1 MGFLAPL
8 FLIGLA
14 AIAVPVLIHLTHRQR
29 REPIAFPSLMF
40 LRRIEFRTTKRQ
52 RIRNWLLFLLRA
64 LGVILLALAF
74 SRPFL
79 ADASASAATDAGGR
93 DVVVLL
99 DGSLSMGLGGRWE
112 RARREANA
120 VIDGLGPNDRATVV
134 RFASR
139 AEALSEPTAD
149 KGALKAAVA
158 AARPGHDAGRYA
170 PGIALARGIL
180 ARGERPRK
188 EVVLVGDLQRTGWA
202 PDADVALP
210 AGTVFRVADVG
221 AGDSTNVA
229 VTGLDLQ
236 RGAGAGERVELTAV
250 ARLANLGGEAR
261 TVPVALSLDGREL
274 VRRDAAL
281 PANGVAAVSLGP
293 VALPAGVVRGT
304 VSIGSGAAG
313 DDVRHF
319 TVDRGRTLRVLL
331 VQDATANPARALYL
345 QRALALRGEPPF
357 ELELRRGADLSAAD
371 LAGRAVVIWDDAPAP
386 RGGALRL
393 LGEWV
398 SGGGGLLVTFGDRT
412 RPADWRAD
420 AAALLAAL
428 PGETLD
434 RIADRGG
441 RLGALDRT
449 HTMLEPFAEAGSGNF
464 SAPRFFRYR
473 SLEPAQGAAIVARF
487 DDGRVALAE
496 RRVGRGRTLAWAST
510 FDNVWNDLPLHAVW
524 VPLVRQMVQHA
535 AAWRDEPGWRTV
547 GEAIDASGY
556 AQGARADATAE
567 YVAVAPSGAQSRL
580 TGAAPTLELSEPGI
594 WEIRRFGEG
603 SAPARLVAVNV
614 DPRESDLARIPE
626 AELVAAVTP
635 RGEAAAAA
643 GDVVALTA
651 TEREA
656 RQSIWW
662 FLLLGA
668 ALLLAAE
675 TLLSNRLTRA
685 RR

>member
-14 AIAVPVLIHLTHRQR
+14 AVAVPVLIHLTHRQR

-64 LGVILLALAF
+64 LGVLLLALAF
-74 SRPFL
+74 SRPFVQR
-79 ADASASAATDAGGR
+79 ADASAATDGGR

-99 DGSLSMGLGGRWE
+99 DASLSMGLGDRWALAQDE
-112 RARREANA
+112 ARKQVAA
-120 VIDGLGPNDRATVV
+120 LGPRDRGTVV

-139 AEALSEPTAD
+139 AEALTESTGD
-149 KGALKAAVA
+149 KGMLEAAVG
-158 AARPGHDAGRYA
+158 AARPGSDAGRYA

-188 EVVLVGDLQRTGWA
+188 EVVLVGDLQRAGWA

-210 AGTVFRVADVG
+210 AGTVLRVVDVG
-221 AGDSTNVA
+221 AGDSANVA
-229 VTGLDLQ
+229 VTGLELQ
-236 RGAGAGERVELTAV
+236 RTTGTGNRVELVAV
-250 ARLANLGGEAR
+250 ARIANLGGAAR
-261 TVPVALSLDGREL
+261 PVPVALAIDGREL
-274 VRRDAAL
+274 ARATVAL
-281 PANGVAAVSLGP
+281 PASGVSTVSLGP

-304 VSIGSGAAG
+304 VTAGSDALAG

-319 TVDRGRTLRVLL
+319 TVDRGRTLRTLL
-331 VQDATANPARALYL
+331 VEDPAASPARALYL
-345 QRALALRGEPPF
+345 QRALGLRGEPPF
-357 ELELRRGADLSAAD
+357 EVELRRGTDLAAAD
-371 LAGRAVVIWDDAPAP
+371 LAGRAAVIWHDAPAP
-386 RGGALRL
+386 RGAALRL
-393 LGEWV
+393 LTGFVEA
-398 SGGGGLLVTFGDRT
+398 GGGLVAAFGDRT
-412 RPADWRAD
+412 RPADWQGEAG
-420 AAALLAAL
+420 ALLAAR

-434 RIADRGG
+434 RMADRGG

-449 HTMLEPFAEAGSGNF
+449 HPLLEPFAEPGSGNF
-464 SAPRFFRYR
+464 STPRFFRYR
-473 SLEPAQGAAIVARF
+473 PLEPAPGGAVVARF

-524 VPLVRQMVQHA
+524 VPLVRQVVQHA
-535 AAWRDEPGWRTV
+535 AAWRDEPAWRTV
-547 GEAIDASGY
+547 GEAVDASAF
-556 AQGARADATAE
+556 AQGTAVDATAE
-567 YVAVAPSGAQSRL
+567 YVAVAPSGAQARL
-580 TGAAPTLELSEPGI
+580 TGAAPTLELTEPGI

-603 SAPARLVAVNV
+603 NAPARLVAVNV
-614 DPRESDLARIPE
+614 DPRESDLTRIPE
-626 AELVAAVTP
+626 AELVAAVAP
-635 RGEAAAAA
+635 RGEAAAAGA
-643 GDVVALTA
+643 DAVVLTA
-651 TEREA
+651 SERES

-685 RR
+685 GR